1 MPWFEKMVDG
11 FRRECAEDYVGLWQ
25 IAHALK
31 EFSRDSRTEQIVAVV
46 AALLEDPEI
55 AIGQFDDGRFVE
67 WAGSREARIERVR
80 RELLELGGAPDI
92 GDVAWLVQRSGQTN
106 PTPQP

>member
-1 MPWFEKMVDG
+1 MPWFEEMVEG

-25 IAHALK
+25 IAYALK
-31 EFSRDSRTEQIVAVV
+31 ETGGDSRTDQIVAVV

-55 AIGQFDDGRFVE
+55 AIGQFGDGRFVE
-67 WAGSREARIERVR
+67 WAGSREEHVQKIRG
-80 RELLELGGAPDI
+80 ELLELGGAPDI
-92 GDVAWLVQRSGQTN
+92 GDVAWLVQRPGETN